1 MKYLFKLL
9 QKYLY
14 KNFKDLKISF
24 KKLKIMIL
32 N

>member
-9 QKYLY
+9 QKNLY